1 MAMTVQCDI
10 VSAERSIFSGMVEM
24 VIAHGVLG
32 DLGVYPRHAP
42 LLTQLNPGPVR
53 VIKQGGDE
61 EIFYVSGGFLEV
73 QPDVVTV
80 LADVAL
86 RAHDM
91 DEAAAQA
98 AMDEARRALG
108 DQKAEMEY
116 SVASTRLAEAAAQL
130 RTIQQLRKKY
140 GK

>member
-1 MAMTVQCDI
+1 
-10 VSAERSIFSGMVEM
+10 
-24 VIAHGVLG
+24 
-32 DLGVYPRHAP
+32 
-42 LLTQLNPGPVR
+42 
-53 VIKQGGDE
+53 
-61 EIFYVSGGFLEV
+61 
-73 QPDVVTV
+73 
-80 LADVAL
+80 
-86 RAHDM
+86 M